1 MFWCIW
7 SMSDFLRKLS
17 VSCII
22 PLWWCH
28 KSHTMSQSFL
38 KRAIVHLQPVRL
50 EWISERYLCCISDHC
65 RAIHPSNR
73 HYHPSEDCGST
84 ASLLSFGMSIAGVA
98 RSYCQASRWEQTA
111 LISGSVSHLSI
122 HVIKLVREELHREEA
137 SAWGHFHTY
146 RESSIG
152 AKLPLDRN
160 QEYLFGFGPV
170 VKAAAALWAMR
181 SIDDMGIRL
190 WGVCIG
196 CMLDGVRQDCKLWF
210 CTERDEMRMRWVEV
224 GYNENWQIWDFH
236 PHQ

>member
-1 MFWCIW
+1 
-7 SMSDFLRKLS
+7 
-17 VSCII
+17 
-22 PLWWCH
+22 
-28 KSHTMSQSFL
+28 
-38 KRAIVHLQPVRL
+38 
-50 EWISERYLCCISDHC
+50 
-65 RAIHPSNR
+65 
-73 HYHPSEDCGST
+73 
-84 ASLLSFGMSIAGVA
+84 MSIAGVA

-190 WGVCIG
+190 
-196 CMLDGVRQDCKLWF
+196 
-210 CTERDEMRMRWVEV
+210 
-224 GYNENWQIWDFH
+224 
-236 PHQ
+236 